1 MALPSLMLE
10 SFRTYLLAVKQPA
23 TANKYAHGAERFM
36 AFVAR
41 NSLTLGTLPPGI
53 LSLFSE
59 SLVHEGLR
67 PASVAVYVAAA
78 RRFLEWLRAKGEVNV
93 PHLARIDLPRIETPA
108 PNALTQDALLAFLRG
123 ASHQPEPARTALL
136 LMPFCG
142 LRVDE
147 LARLSLESIA
157 KVDVPPRAGSP
168 PTTYICFTV
177 RGKGGKVRTVPL
189 LLDGTP
195 LLIAY
200 LRMWRRRVPGKW
212 LFPSPTGE
220 GAISARTLRWRVKK
234 LHRVMITQGFTTQ
247 KVRRL
252 TSHTLRRT
260 YLNTLHRAG
269 LDIPTLTRIAGH
281 ESVQTTMKHYLE
293 IRPEDMTSAVHRT
306 GARLVPT
313 GAYAQT
319 VEQTGSKVHELLERL
334 REGKTT

>member
-1 MALPSLMLE
+1 MLE

-23 TANKYAHGAERFM
+23 TANKYAAGAERFM

-53 LSLFSE
+53 LNLFSE

-93 PHLARIDLPRIETPA
+93 PNLARVDLPRIDTPS
-108 PNALTQDALLAFLRG
+108 PNALTEDALLAFLRA
-123 ASHQPEPARTALL
+123 ASYQPEPARSALL

-147 LARLSLESIA
+147 LARLSLDSIA
-157 KVDVPPRAGSP
+157 KVPVPPRAGAP
-168 PTTYICFTV
+168 PTMYFCFTV

-189 LLDGTP
+189 LLDGSP

-200 LRMWRRRVPGKW
+200 LRQWRRHVPGKW

-234 LHRVMITQGFTTQ
+234 LHRAMIAQGFTTQ

-260 YLNTLHRAG
+260 YINTLHRAG

-293 IRPEDMTSAVHRT
+293 IRPEDMTGAVHKT

-334 REGKTT
+334 REGKPT

>member
-1 MALPSLMLE
+1 MALPSLTIE
-10 SFRTYLLAVKQPA
+10 AFRTYLLAVKTPA
-23 TANKYAHGAERFM
+23 TANKYAHGADRFM
-36 AFVAR
+36 AFIAR
-41 NSLTLGTLPPGI
+41 NSLTLSTLPPGI

-59 SLVHEGLR
+59 SLVHDGLK
-67 PASVAVYVAAA
+67 PASVAVYVASA
-78 RRFLEWLRAKGEVNV
+78 RRFLEWLRAKGETNV
-93 PHLARIDLPRIETPA
+93 PHLAKVDLPKIETPA
-108 PNALTQDALLAFLRG
+108 PNALSQDALLAYLSN
-123 ASHQPEPARTALL
+123 ASRQPEPARTALL

-147 LARLSLESIA
+147 LATLSMESIS
-157 KVDVPPRAGSP
+157 KVPVPPRAGAP
-168 PTTYICFTV
+168 PTTYLCLTV

-189 LLDGTP
+189 LLDGSP

-200 LRMWRRRVPGKW
+200 LRGWRRRVQGLW
-212 LFPSPTGE
+212 LFPSPTGK

-234 LHRVMITQGFTTQ
+234 LHAAMVKQGFDTR

-260 YLNTLHRAG
+260 YLTTLHRAG
-269 LDIPTLTRIAGH
+269 LDVPTLTRIAGH

-293 IRPEDMTSAVHRT
+293 IRPEDMTGAVHKT

-319 VEQTGSKVHELLERL
+319 VEETGSRIHDLLERL
-334 REGKTT
+334 KKEG

>member
-1 MALPSLMLE
+1 MALPSLTVE
-10 SFRTYLLAVKQPA
+10 AFRTYLLAVKQPA
-23 TANKYAHGAERFM
+23 TANKYAHGADRFL
-36 AFVAR
+36 AFIAR
-41 NSLTLGTLPPGI
+41 NSLTLNTLPPGI
-53 LSLFSE
+53 LSHFSE
-59 SLVHEGLR
+59 NLVHEGLR

-78 RRFLEWLRAKGEVNV
+78 RRFLEWLRAKGETNV
-93 PHLARIDLPRIETPA
+93 PNLARVDLPKIETPA
-108 PNALTQDALLAFLRG
+108 PNALSQDALLAFLSG
-123 ASHQPEPARTALL
+123 ASRQPEPARTALL

-147 LARLSLESIA
+147 LATLSVESIS
-157 KVDVPPRAGSP
+157 KVPVPPRAGAP

-195 LLIAY
+195 LLITY
-200 LRMWRRRVPGKW
+200 LRSWRRRFSGKW

-234 LHRVMITQGFTTQ
+234 LHSAMIKQGFTTQ

-260 YLNTLHRAG
+260 YLTTLHRAG

-293 IRPEDMTSAVHRT
+293 IRPEDTAGSVHKT

-319 VEQTGSKVHELLERL
+319 VEQTGSRVHDLLERL
-334 REGKTT
+334 REGKPV

>member
-10 SFRTYLLAVKQPA
+10 SFQTYLLAVKQPA
-23 TANKYAHGAERFM
+23 TAKKYAHGAERFM
-36 AFVAR
+36 AFLAR
-41 NSLTLGTLPPGI
+41 NSLTLDKLPPGI
-53 LSLFSE
+53 LMHFSE

-67 PASVAVYVAAA
+67 ATSVSVYVAAA
-78 RRFLEWLRAKGEVNV
+78 RRFLEWLRAKGEVDI
-93 PHLARIDLPRIETPA
+93 PHLARVDLPKIETPA
-108 PNALTQDALLAFLRG
+108 PNSLTPDALLAFLRA
-123 ASHQPEPARTALL
+123 ASHQPEPARSALL

-157 KVDVPPRAGSP
+157 RVQVPPRAGAP
-168 PTTYICFTV
+168 PTTYVCFTV

-189 LLDGTP
+189 LLDGSP

-200 LRMWRRRVPGKW
+200 LRVWRRRVPGKW

-234 LHRVMITQGFTTQ
+234 LHSAMIRAGFSTQ

-260 YLNTLHRAG
+260 YINTLHRAG

-281 ESVQTTMKHYLE
+281 ESVQTTYRHYLE
-293 IRPEDMTSAVHRT
+293 IRPEDITGNVHKT

-313 GAYAQT
+313 GAYAQA
-319 VEQTGSKVHELLERL
+319 VEETGSKVHELLERL
-334 REGKTT
+334 REGKPV